1 MNAVDTNVF
10 VYFFDDE
17 EPAKQA
23 QATALL
29 DQLVQPP
36 SETVL
41 LWQVAGELLS
51 CLRRWQWA
59 GNRSDA
65 DVNADIRNILAM
77 FPLAFPTNNVIL
89 RSLDLSS
96 RYSLSHWDSML
107 VAACIEARV
116 QTLYSEDMDDGA
128 TYDSVQ
134 IVNPFR

>member
-23 QATALL
+23 QATELL
-29 DQLVQPP
+29 DRLVQPP

-41 LWQVAGELLS
+41 LWQVAGESLS
-51 CLRRWQWA
+51 CLRRWESA
-59 GNRSDA
+59 GKRSDA
-65 DVNADIRNILAM
+65 DVDADIRDILAM
-77 FPLAFPTNNVIL
+77 FPLAFPTKEVIFRAL
-89 RSLDLSS
+89 NLHS

-107 VAACIEARV
+107 VAACIEAGV
-116 QTLYSEDMDDGA
+116 DTLYSEDLDDGA
-128 TYDSVQ
+128 TYDSVE